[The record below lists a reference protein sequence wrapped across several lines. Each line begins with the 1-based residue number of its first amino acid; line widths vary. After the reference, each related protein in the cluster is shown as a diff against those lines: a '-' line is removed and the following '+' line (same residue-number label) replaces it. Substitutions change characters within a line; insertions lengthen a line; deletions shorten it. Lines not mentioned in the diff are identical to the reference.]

1 MPMRSRTHRVRTHL
15 LLIVAVLTLAMISA
29 CTQPPT
35 PVEPTTDPTA
45 TPLFA
50 TDDEAL
56 AAATEAYAKYQK
68 VSDEILIDGGA
79 HPERLLDVATQDFLD
94 VQIIGYQQAE
104 ANGLRS
110 TGGSMVDSTSLQFY
124 DPNSVSGE
132 AVVGIYGCADV
143 SRVDV
148 VDASGA
154 SVVSPGRPDRS
165 PFEAVFD
172 SSSEGLKL
180 AKEDPWS
187 GSNFCE

>member
-1 MPMRSRTHRVRTHL
+1 MRSRTHRPRTLPL
-15 LLIVAVLTLAMISA
+15 LAAAVLTLATATA
-29 CTQPPT
+29 CSPT
-35 PVEPTTDPTA
+35 PDSIEPTSEPTV

-56 AAATEAYAKYQK
+56 AAATEAYANYQE

-79 HPERLLDVATQDFLD
+79 DPERLLEVATQDFLD
-94 VQIIGYQQAE
+94 IQIVGYEQAE
-104 ANGLRS
+104 AAGLHS

-124 DPNSVSGE
+124 DSKSTSGKS
-132 AVVGIYGCADV
+132 VVGIYGCTDV

-154 SVVSPGRPDRS
+154 SVVSPSRPDRS
-165 PFEAVFD
+165 PFAAVFD
-172 SSSEGLKL
+172 QSTHGLIL

-187 GSNFCE
+187 GSNFCD